1 MTGRTFSLPEKVGA
15 ASSSSVFTGLEDT
28 EAPEDLETGQAWSS
42 GASSESQIRDEALG
56 RGLVGIKP
64 SYSTVYPLEG

>member
-15 ASSSSVFTGLEDT
+15 ASSSSVTGLEDT

>member
-1 MTGRTFSLPEKVGA
+1 MTSRILSFVEKVGA
-15 ASSSSVFTGLEDT
+15 ATNSSVLTGLEDT

-56 RGLVGIKP
+56 RSLVGNKP
-64 SYSTVYPLEG
+64 SYFTA